1 MTGHDK
7 SKALDVNRPLP
18 DEIRRDIEELRNFH
32 REVLRQGKD
41 LEQARQK
48 LIKRPTPKVGD

>member
-1 MTGHDK
+1 
-7 SKALDVNRPLP
+7 VNRPLP